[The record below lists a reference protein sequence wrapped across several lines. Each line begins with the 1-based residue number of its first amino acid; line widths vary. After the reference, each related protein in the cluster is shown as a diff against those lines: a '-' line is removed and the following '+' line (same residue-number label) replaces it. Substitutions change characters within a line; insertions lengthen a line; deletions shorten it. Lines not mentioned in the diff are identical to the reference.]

1 MDAALADH
9 ITQFGKGALEF
20 AAGTENEG
28 NGSIAS
34 DDASS
39 AGTIVASASPR
50 DKRSA
55 DTNSPK
61 FAPQR
66 LAMSAAAAANEMRE
80 GDLVRLRR
88 GLEGSSV
95 LVSQRNSD
103 NTVSSHAC
111 LGAANLGRVGVVVRA
126 ASPRPATR
134 HHASKCK
141 STESPDPQKNPQEKP
156 INADIIWVA
165 CVPSGKFSKV
175 RT

>member
-80 GDLVRLRR
+80 GDLVRLKH

-95 LVSQRNSD
+95 LVPQRKSD
-103 NTVSSHAC
+103 NTV
-111 LGAANLGRVGVVVRA
+111 
-126 ASPRPATR
+126 T
-134 HHASKCK
+134 
-141 STESPDPQKNPQEKP
+141 
-156 INADIIWVA
+156 ADILLLYTHYYLHTH
-165 CVPSGKFSKV
+165 SHTLTHTHTHTHTHSL
-175 RT
+175 TLSHTHTHTLTHS